1 MEKRLKNKRGMK
13 NVCTFNLRMRGGR
26 MQFDK
31 NVEFVHN
38 QFKKYKSDFYDTLFI
53 KKIPNL
59 WKIGLGGMI

>member
-1 MEKRLKNKRGMK
+1 
-13 NVCTFNLRMRGGR
+13 

-53 KKIPNL
+53 KKYRTYGKL
-59 WKIGLGGMI
+59 DSVE